1 MWDKL
6 PNHLFMSSPKPVINS
21 KFKFIFSTCGI
32 ICSFKEKRGERL
44 SFFKKKKK
52 LQAERHGGHEKFSRC
67 CGKVTSPVRI

>member
-44 SFFKKKKK
+44 SFFKKKNSKQK
-52 LQAERHGGHEKFSRC
+52 DMGDMRNFQGAVAKSHLL
-67 CGKVTSPVRI
+67 

>member
-6 PNHLFMSSPKPVINS
+6 PNHLFISSPKPVINS

-32 ICSFKEKRGERL
+32 ICSFKEKRGEKVV
-44 SFFKKKKK
+44 FFLKKKNSKQK
-52 LQAERHGGHEKFSRC
+52 DMGDMRNLSRC